1 MHCVEKCDIMFAE
14 SLELTRGIDM
24 KEDKK
29 YGIVLVG
36 CGYIGRI
43 HIEDIYD
50 LPNVSLIGV
59 VDYNLD
65 AALQFEKRYNAL
77 SHSTDYREYLDD
89 DRVDIFIIATYTQ
102 SHVPI
107 LLDAIA
113 HGKHVLCEKP
123 LSDNLADTEACIREI
138 EKSDCKV
145 LIGHILRHSP
155 TYSKIAEIIQNGGI
169 GEPKVM
175 RIVQN
180 HHALNWKRYA
190 SLLDHTSPIVDCGI
204 HYIDLAQWL
213 SGQRIIRLSGCGAIL
228 EPDVSGYNYGMLT
241 MTLSGGAVAFF
252 EAGWSKS
259 IAGGN
264 VKEFIGTKG
273 RIRMVMGADRP
284 VQHEEGDLIEWY
296 ETETEEYHIIN
307 MKKELVKDMK
317 SQFLYLIAMIEQ
329 NLPANPSYDDVLSSM
344 RAAFA
349 GDLAI
354 REGKTVYLE

>member
-1 MHCVEKCDIMFAE
+1 MNK
-14 SLELTRGIDM
+14 
-24 KEDKK
+24 KEV

-59 VDYNLD
+59 VDLNEQ
-65 AALQFEKRYNAL
+65 AALKFEKRYAAL
-77 SHSTDYREYLDD
+77 SHSTDYRDYLND
-89 DRVDIFIIATYTQ
+89 DRVDIFIIASYTET
-102 SHVPI
+102 HVPI
-107 LLDAIA
+107 LLDAIR

-123 LSDNLADTEACIREI
+123 LADNMEDTISCLAEMERYDA
-138 EKSDCKV
+138 KV

-155 TYSKIAEIIQNGGI
+155 TYGKIAEIIQNGGI

-180 HHALNWKRYA
+180 HHALNWKRYS
-190 SLLDHTSPIVDCGI
+190 SLLKHTSPIVDCGI
-204 HYIDLAQWL
+204 HYIDLAEWL
-213 SGQRIIRLSGCGAIL
+213 SGQKIIRLSGCGTIL
-228 EPDVSGYNYGMLT
+228 EPDVTGYNYGMLT

-273 RIRMVMGADRP
+273 RIRMTMGADRP

-317 SQFLYLIAMIEQ
+317 SQFLYLIKMIEEDV
-329 NLPANPSYDDVLSSM
+329 PANPTPEEILSSM

-349 GDLAI
+349 GDEAI
-354 REGKTVYLE
+354 REGKTVYLQDQ